1 MLAHQRAKGK
11 MFMSNLIVSNFPLKV
26 KKMNEFNVS
35 NLLLGVLLG
44 AIIFGIGLF
53 YMMTHPPKQEDLTLN
68 AEPIV
73 EQTEE
78 IPEIPEELTG
88 GHETVEVTVAE
99 EVKEE
104 KKPILSDEEIIA
116 MVVDIEAGVDA
127 DMIAKVAVASVVL
140 NRCDAW
146 GMTVESVIYQKDQ
159 FAIAKSYTADD
170 LRAVEIAQKARDLFP
185 SNMLY
190 FRNKQYHSFGVPYM
204 EIGGNYFSLSES
216 EETE

>member
-1 MLAHQRAKGK
+1 MYYVKSYYIEIPPKGK
-11 MFMSNLIVSNFPLKV
+11 QKNDEDLRFAISIIA
-26 KKMNEFNVS
+26 
-35 NLLLGVLLG
+35 LLLFVMGL
-44 AIIFGIGLF
+44 AIVYIA
-53 YMMTHPPKQEDLTLN
+53 TKPAKQEEIFLK

-73 EQTEE
+73 TEQATEPVE
-78 IPEIPEELTG
+78 IVEELSG

>member
-1 MLAHQRAKGK
+1 
-11 MFMSNLIVSNFPLKV
+11 MSQTILSHFPRKDKSMKEPDWESLPIVIIAIAGIIAAVLIYNNIHK
-26 KKMNEFNVS
+26 
-35 NLLLGVLLG
+35 
-44 AIIFGIGLF
+44 IIASDELPEV
-53 YMMTHPPKQEDLTLN
+53 H
-68 AEPIV
+68 AEPIYIV
-73 EQTEE
+73 ED
-78 IPEIPEELTG
+78 LSG
-88 GHETVEVTVAE
+88 GHETVEVETVEEISEVAE
-99 EVKEE
+99 LPVEE

-170 LRAVEIAQKARDLFP
+170 LRAVEIAQEARDLFP

-190 FRNKQYHSFGVPYM
+190 FRNKHYHSFGKPYM

-216 EETE
+216 EVQE

>member
-1 MLAHQRAKGK
+1 MSPKIISHFPRKDNRK
-11 MFMSNLIVSNFPLKV
+11 MYEPDWESLPIVIIAIAGIIAAVLIYNNIHKIVTAEELPEV
-26 KKMNEFNVS
+26 
-35 NLLLGVLLG
+35 
-44 AIIFGIGLF
+44 
-53 YMMTHPPKQEDLTLN
+53 H
-68 AEPIV
+68 AEPLYIV
-73 EQTEE
+73 EE
-78 IPEIPEELTG
+78 PSG
-88 GHETVEVTVAE
+88 GHETVEITPADEITE
-99 EVKEE
+99 EISEIPVEE
-104 KKPILSDEEIIA
+104 KNPILTDEEIIA

-127 DMIAKVAVASVVL
+127 DIIAKVAVASVVL

-170 LRAVEIAQKARDLFP
+170 LRAVEIAQEVRDLFP

-190 FRNKQYHSFGVPYM
+190 FRNEHYHSFGVPYM

>member
-1 MLAHQRAKGK
+1 
-11 MFMSNLIVSNFPLKV
+11 MSNLIISKFPKKV
-26 KKMNEFNVS
+26 NRKMKDREDLRFVVGFIA
-35 NLLLGVLLG
+35 LLLVVTGLSVL
-44 AIIFGIGLF
+44 
-53 YMMTHPPKQEDLTLN
+53 YVSTKHPKEEFVLK
-68 AEPIV
+68 AEPITT
-73 EQTEE
+73 EQPTKQAE
-78 IPEIPEELTG
+78 IVEELSG

-104 KKPILSDEEIIA
+104 KKPILSDEELIA
-116 MVVDIEAGVDA
+116 MVVNIEAGVEA

-170 LRAVEIAQKARDLFP
+170 LRAVEIAQEVRDLFP

-190 FRNKQYHSFGVPYM
+190 FRNEQYHSFGVPYM